1 MQPVRI
7 LKKPKGLLNL
17 QGGPLSIFGLKKYT
31 LRILNGQYKGR
42 FGKSLEPLA
51 VTVKLP
57 C

>member
-17 QGGPLSIFGLKKYT
+17 QGGPLSIFRLKKYT